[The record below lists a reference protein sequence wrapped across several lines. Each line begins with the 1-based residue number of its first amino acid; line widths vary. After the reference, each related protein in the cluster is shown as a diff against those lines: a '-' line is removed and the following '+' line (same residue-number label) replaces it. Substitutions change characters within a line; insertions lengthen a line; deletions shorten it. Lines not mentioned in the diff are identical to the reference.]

1 MILKKIA
8 RISLAAVTI
17 LSVTTGA
24 TRVLAVENINN
35 LDVLETNIQKSQNSL
50 NFGKNI
56 TRISTYV
63 FETMKSD
70 TAKEVGDLESIR
82 VDFTDA
88 TFYDKNGNEVNKDKV
103 VENINKEIEESKNPI
118 QTFSTWREGGS
129 WTSGSGYS
137 SCKGT
142 AIHGLYGG
150 FELVFKADYTS
161 VQGNYDQIDRIYSI
175 NWAGVGN
182 FSLISQG
189 IFRAKEQSGY
199 SAYGGAKGSWNFSN
213 ISKSLYLYFR
223 VGNDTA
229 WIDSNM

>member
-1 MILKKIA
+1 MISRKIA
-8 RISLAAVTI
+8 GIGLAAATI

-24 TRVLAVENINN
+24 TGVLADENINN
-35 LDVLETNIQKSQNSL
+35 LNALETNLQKSQDPL
-50 NFGKNI
+50 HFGKNT

-70 TAKEVGDLESIR
+70 TAKEVGDLESIQ

-88 TFYDKNGNEVNKDKV
+88 TFYDENGNEVNKDKV
-103 VENINKEIEESKNPI
+103 VENINKEIEESKDPI

-142 AIHGLYGG
+142 AIHGLYSG
-150 FELVFKADYTS
+150 FELVLKADYTS
-161 VQGNYDQIDRIYSI
+161 VKGNYDQIDRIYSV

-189 IFRAKEQSGY
+189 IFRAKEQSGC
-199 SAYGGAKGSWNFSN
+199 SAYGGAKGAWNFSN